1 VIQTLTRFASG
12 NVATLIYYSL
22 QRNFIATS
30 PRSRPYAAFS
40 RRCCLRRMSLL
51 GRLLRQPV
59 IASKA
64 SMLARSP
71 LARPSPVLARCAGTF
86 LHHERPDNSVDTP
99 FEFDEESEKE
109 IAFTLS
115 KYPDTLQ
122 GKQSGIMPL
131 LWIVQQQLDKAHGT
145 IKPKYADEGATPF
158 PKSQGGGGWV
168 PISAM
173 HKIAERLGCSHMDV
187 YEVAT
192 FFTIYNREKLG
203 KFHIQLCATTPC
215 MVCGAYDIMCAR
227 ATACAPRPPHVV
239 RVACEPRARRRRTH
253 TFSPHLRCGHC
264 RGVLA
269 ARITLLTLTCGVRL
283 LARAGTLSRRTW
295 ASRVARRVLT
305 VSSR

>member
-1 VIQTLTRFASG
+1 
-12 NVATLIYYSL
+12 
-22 QRNFIATS
+22 
-30 PRSRPYAAFS
+30 
-40 RRCCLRRMSLL
+40 LRRMSLL

-192 FFTIYNREKLG
+192 FFTMYNREKLG

-215 MVCGAYDIMCAR
+215 MVCGAYDIMHTIEAHLGIKGGETSADGLFTLTEVECLG
-227 ATACAPRPPHVV
+227 ACVNAPMIQVNDMFFEDLTPETTVKLLDDLKEGREVIVGPQNGRKNSLGPMGRTSLTDPPPGPYCRPLP
-239 RVACEPRARRRRTH
+239 AP
-253 TFSPHLRCGHC
+253 FSPP
-264 RGVLA
+264 A
-269 ARITLLTLTCGVRL
+269 
-283 LARAGTLSRRTW
+283 
-295 ASRVARRVLT
+295 
-305 VSSR
+305 

>member
-1 VIQTLTRFASG
+1 
-12 NVATLIYYSL
+12 
-22 QRNFIATS
+22 
-30 PRSRPYAAFS
+30 
-40 RRCCLRRMSLL
+40 
-51 GRLLRQPV
+51 
-59 IASKA
+59 
-64 SMLARSP
+64 MLARSP

-192 FFTIYNREKLG
+192 FFTMYNREKLG

-215 MVCGAYDIMCAR
+215 MVCGAYDIMHTIEAHLGIKGGETSADGLFTLTEVECLG
-227 ATACAPRPPHVV
+227 ACVNAPMIQVNDMFFEDLTPETTVKLLDDLKEGREVIVGPQNGRKNSLGPMGRTSLTDPPPGPYCRPLP
-239 RVACEPRARRRRTH
+239 AP
-253 TFSPHLRCGHC
+253 FSPP
-264 RGVLA
+264 A
-269 ARITLLTLTCGVRL
+269 
-283 LARAGTLSRRTW
+283 
-295 ASRVARRVLT
+295 
-305 VSSR
+305 